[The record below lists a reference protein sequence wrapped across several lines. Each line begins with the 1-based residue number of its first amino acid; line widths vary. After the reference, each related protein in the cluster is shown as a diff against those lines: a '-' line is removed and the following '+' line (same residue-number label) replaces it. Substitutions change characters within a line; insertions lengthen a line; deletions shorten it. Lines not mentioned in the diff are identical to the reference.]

1 MAQQSQKFT
10 DASSA
15 KLSTAMVSPQRCRL
29 VADLIRGK
37 RLEDANRTLLL
48 EKVKSAKIILKL
60 LRSAMANAQQ
70 KGQSDLDRLFVSE
83 LQINEGPRVKR
94 FMPRAQGRAD
104 VRVGRTSHIIL
115 KLGEKVAQKSAK
127 AASETKQDKNT
138 KVGSNKKVVKKAGT
152 SKGSGE

>member
-1 MAQQSQKFT
+1 MAQQSRKFI
-10 DASSA
+10 DASVA
-15 KLSTAMVSPQRCRL
+15 KLSTSMVSPQRARL

-60 LRSAMANAQQ
+60 LRSAMANAAQ
-70 KGQSDLDRLFVSE
+70 KGQSDMDRLYVSE

-104 VRVGRTSHIIL
+104 VRVGRTSHILL
-115 KLGEKVAQKSAK
+115 KLGERVAAKSKQAS
-127 AASETKQDKNT
+127 SETKKASS
-138 KVGSNKKVVKKAGT
+138 KSGSNKKVVKKAAST
-152 SKGSGE
+152 KGSKE

>member
-1 MAQQSQKFT
+1 MAKQAPKFI

-60 LRSAMANAQQ
+60 LRSAMANAAQ

-83 LQINEGPRVKR
+83 LQVNEGPRVKR
-94 FMPRAQGRAD
+94 YMPRAQGRAD

-127 AASETKQDKNT
+127 AASDKPAKSKT
-138 KVGSNKKVVKKAGT
+138 TKKVVKKAAA
-152 SKGSGE
+152 KGAGE

>member
-1 MAQQSQKFT
+1 MAKQPAKFI

-83 LQINEGPRVKR
+83 LQVNEGPRVKR
-94 FMPRAQGRAD
+94 YMPRAQGRAD

-127 AASETKQDKNT
+127 AASDKPAKSKAT
-138 KVGSNKKVVKKAGT
+138 KKVVKKAAA
-152 SKGSGE
+152 KGAGE

>member
-1 MAQQSQKFT
+1 MAQKAQKFSE
-10 DASSA
+10 AASA
-15 KLSTAMVSPQRCRL
+15 KLSTSMVSPQRARL
-29 VADLIRGK
+29 VADLVRGK

-70 KGQSDLDRLFVSE
+70 KGQSDLDRLYVSE

-115 KLGEKVAQKSAK
+115 KLGERVAQKSAA
-127 AASETKQDKNT
+127 AASSTKQAKQ
-138 KVGSNKKVVKKAGT
+138 KAGSNKKVVKKAAA
-152 SKGSGE
+152 KGAGE

>member
-1 MAQQSQKFT
+1 MAQPAKKFI

-15 KLSTAMVSPQRCRL
+15 KLSTSMVSPQRARL

-70 KGQSDLDRLFVSE
+70 KGQADLDRLYVSE
-83 LQINEGPRVKR
+83 LQVNEGPRVKR
-94 FMPRAQGRAD
+94 YMPRAQGRAD
-104 VRVGRTSHIIL
+104 VRVGRTSHILL
-115 KLGEKVAQKSAK
+115 KLGERVAQKPAKSATETK
-127 AASETKQDKNT
+127 AAKTKSGT
-138 KVGSNKKVVKKAGT
+138 NKKSDKKAA
-152 SKGSGE
+152 KGKDA